1 MSPDAASLPDD
12 IALLKAMLIAAG
24 AELEQL
30 RMQVARLRR
39 MAFGRSSEKL
49 THQADQLELGLEERE
64 AEAAT
69 AAMPVVTR
77 TRETARPYRQ
87 PLPDHL
93 PRTEVVHEAPCVCPD
108 CGGAMRRMGEDVTK
122 QLDYVPASF
131 RVVRHV
137 RPRLSCRSCERIVQA
152 PLPSMPIE
160 RGRPGAG
167 LLAHVL
173 VSKYADHLPLYRQ
186 SGIYTRQGVDLAR
199 STLADWVGRS
209 AALLDPLVDALE
221 RHVMGGATLH
231 ADDTPVPV
239 LAPGAGRTR
248 TGRLWTYVRDERGA
262 GGEAPPAVLFRY
274 APDRKGERPAGH
286 LARFRG
292 DLHADGYAGFDRL
305 YGERIAE
312 VACWAEQPKVPAMRS
327 IVGMAAEG
335 HVRRKFFD
343 VHAATGSTTARE
355 ALDHIAGLYDVE
367 QDVRG
372 QPPDERR
379 HVRQART
386 RPMLD
391 AFRQWLDA
399 TGPKLSRRSD
409 LAVAIRYALT
419 RWQALTRYADDG
431 RLEIDNNAAERSLR
445 GVALG
450 RKNWLFAGSDQ
461 GGHRAAGIYSLVET
475 ARLNG
480 VDPEAWLADTISRI
494 ADYPARRVAELLPW
508 NYRPA

>member
-1 MSPDAASLPDD
+1 MSPDATSLPDD
-12 IALLKAMLIAAG
+12 VGLLKAMLVAAG

-39 MAFGRSSEKL
+39 MAFGRSSERL
-49 THQADQLELGLEERE
+49 TREADQLELGLEESE
-64 AEAAT
+64 AQAAAAAT
-69 AAMPVVTR
+69 PAVTR
-77 TRETARPYRQ
+77 ARDAAKPYRQ

-93 PRTEVVHEAPCVCPD
+93 PREDVVHEGPCVCPD
-108 CGGAMRRMGEDVTK
+108 CGGAMRRLGEDVTE

-186 SGIYTRQGVDLAR
+186 SGIYARQGVALAR

-209 AALLDPLVDALE
+209 ARLLDPLVDVLE
-221 RHVMGGATLH
+221 RHVVGGATLH

-274 APDRKGERPAGH
+274 APDRKAERPAEH
-286 LARFRG
+286 LRAFRG

-305 YGERIAE
+305 YGKQIAE
-312 VACWAEQPKVPAMRS
+312 VACWA
-327 IVGMAAEG
+327 

-343 VHAATGSTTARE
+343 VHAATGSATARE
-355 ALDHIAGLYDVE
+355 ALDHIAGLYAVE

-372 QPPDERR
+372 RPPDERR
-379 HVRQART
+379 RERQARAG
-386 RPMLD
+386 PLLD
-391 AFRQWLDA
+391 AFRHWLDA

-409 LAVAIRYALT
+409 LAVAVRYALT
-419 RWQALTRYADDG
+419 RWAALTRYVGDG

-445 GVALG
+445 GVAVG
-450 RKNWLFAGSDQ
+450 RKNWMFAGSDQ
-461 GGHRAAGIYSLVET
+461 GGHRAASIYSLVET
-475 ARLNG
+475 AKLNG
-480 VDPEAWLADTISRI
+480 VDPEAWLTDTIARI
-494 ADYPARRVAELLPW
+494 ADHPARRVAELLPW
-508 NYRPA
+508 NYRPS

>member
-12 IALLKAMLIAAG
+12 IALLKAMLIAVG

-69 AAMPVVTR
+69 AAMPVATR
-77 TRETARPYRQ
+77 RRETAKPYRQ

-93 PRTEVVHEAPCVCPD
+93 PRTEVVHDAPCVCPD
-108 CGGAMRRMGEDVTK
+108 CGGAMRRMGEDVTE

-186 SGIYTRQGVDLAR
+186 SGIYARQGVDLAR

-221 RHVMGGATLH
+221 RHVMGGVTLH

-274 APDRKGERPAGH
+274 APDRKGERPVAH
-286 LARFRG
+286 LRTFQG

-312 VACWAEQPKVPAMRS
+312 VACWA
-327 IVGMAAEG
+327 

-343 VHAATGSTTARE
+343 VHAATGSATARE
-355 ALDHIAGLYDVE
+355 ALDHIASLYAVE

-372 QPPDERR
+372 RPRTSDDTYARPELDRCSMRSVSGSTRPDRSCPDAPTSRSPSAMRSPAGRRLPAMRTMAALRSTTMPPSARCA
-379 HVRQART
+379 VLPSVART
-386 RPMLD
+386 GCSP
-391 AFRQWLDA
+391 AP
-399 TGPKLSRRSD
+399 T
-409 LAVAIRYALT
+409 
-419 RWQALTRYADDG
+419 
-431 RLEIDNNAAERSLR
+431 
-445 GVALG
+445 
-450 RKNWLFAGSDQ
+450 
-461 GGHRAAGIYSLVET
+461 RAAT
-475 ARLNG
+475 A
-480 VDPEAWLADTISRI
+480 P
-494 ADYPARRVAELLPW
+494 PASTALWKPPGSTTSTPRHG
-508 NYRPA
+508 

>member
-93 PRTEVVHEAPCVCPD
+93 PRTEVVHEALCVCPD
-108 CGGAMRRMGEDVTK
+108 CGGAMRRMGEDVTE

-186 SGIYTRQGVDLAR
+186 SGIYARQGVDLAR

-209 AALLDPLVDALE
+209 AAPRPLGRRARAP
-221 RHVMGGATLH
+221 RHGRRDLH

-262 GGEAPPAVLFRY
+262 GGEAPPAVLFHY

-305 YGERIAE
+305 YGDRIAE
-312 VACWAEQPKVPAMRS
+312 VACWA
-327 IVGMAAEG
+327 

-343 VHAATGSTTARE
+343 VHAATGSATARE
-355 ALDHIAGLYDVE
+355 ALDHIAGLYAVE

-372 QPPDERR
+372 RPRTSDGTRARPGPDRCSMHSVSGSMQR
-379 HVRQART
+379 DRNCPGAPT
-386 RPMLD
+386 L
-391 AFRQWLDA
+391 
-399 TGPKLSRRSD
+399 
-409 LAVAIRYALT
+409 
-419 RWQALTRYADDG
+419 
-431 RLEIDNNAAERSLR
+431 RSLSAMR
-445 GVALG
+445 SPAG
-450 RKNWLFAGSDQ
+450 R
-461 GGHRAAGIYSLVET
+461 R
-475 ARLNG
+475 
-480 VDPEAWLADTISRI
+480 
-494 ADYPARRVAELLPW
+494 
-508 NYRPA
+508 

>member
-1 MSPDAASLPDD
+1 MLLDAASLPDD
-12 IALLKAMLIAAG
+12 VDLLKAMLVVAD

-39 MAFGRSSEKL
+39 MAFGRSSERL
-49 THQADQLELGLEERE
+49 TREADQLELGLEEAE
-64 AEAAT
+64 AEAA
-69 AAMPVVTR
+69 
-77 TRETARPYRQ
+77 ARVPPAVARARDVAKPHRQ

-93 PRTEVVHEAPCVCPD
+93 PREDVLHEPSCVCPD
-108 CGGAMRRMGEDVTK
+108 CGGSMRRMGEDVTE

-137 RPRLSCRSCERIVQA
+137 RPRLSCRACERIVQA
-152 PLPSMPIE
+152 PAPSMPIE

-186 SGIYTRQGVDLAR
+186 SGIYARQGVDLAR

-209 AALLDPLVDALE
+209 AKLLDPLVDALE
-221 RHVMGGATLH
+221 RHVMSGSTLH

-248 TGRLWTYVRDERGA
+248 TGRLWTYVRDERGH
-262 GGEAPPAVLFRY
+262 GGDAPPAVLFRY
-274 APDRKGERPAGH
+274 APDRKGERPAEH

-305 YGERIAE
+305 YGERVAE
-312 VACWAEQPKVPAMRS
+312 VACWA
-327 IVGMAAEG
+327 

-343 VHAATGSTTARE
+343 VHAATGSVIARE
-355 ALDHIAGLYDVE
+355 ALDHIAAFYAVE

-372 QPPDERR
+372 RPPDERR
-379 HVRQART
+379 RERQART
-386 RPMLD
+386 GPLLD
-391 AFRQWLDA
+391 AFRSWLDL
-399 TGPKLSRRSD
+399 TLPKLSRRSD
-409 LAVAIRYALT
+409 LAIGIRYALA
-419 RWQALTRYADDG
+419 RWPALTRYVDDG

-445 GVALG
+445 GIAIG

-461 GGHRAAGIYSLVET
+461 GGHRAASIFSLVET
-475 ARLNG
+475 AKLNA
-480 VDPEAWLADTISRI
+480 VDPEAWLTDTIARI
-494 ADYPARRVAELLPW
+494 ADHPARRVADLLPW

>member
-1 MSPDAASLPDD
+1 MLLDAASLPDD
-12 IALLKAMLIAAG
+12 VGLLKAMLVAAD

-39 MAFGRSSEKL
+39 MAFGRSSERL
-49 THQADQLELGLEERE
+49 TREADQLELGLEEAE
-64 AEAAT
+64 AEAAAT
-69 AAMPVVTR
+69 VAPAI
-77 TRETARPYRQ
+77 ARARDVAKPYRQ

-93 PRTEVVHEAPCVCPD
+93 PHKDVVHEPACTWPD
-108 CGGAMRRMGEDVTK
+108 CGGAMRRIGEDVTE

-186 SGIYTRQGVDLAR
+186 SGIYARHGVELAR

-209 AALLDPLVDALE
+209 ASLLDPLVDALE
-221 RHVMGGATLH
+221 RHVMGGSTLH

-248 TGRLWTYVRDERGA
+248 TGRLWTYVRDERGH
-262 GGEAPPAVLFRY
+262 GSGAPPAVLFRY
-274 APDRKGERPAGH
+274 APDRKGERPAAH

-305 YGERIAE
+305 YGERVAE
-312 VACWAEQPKVPAMRS
+312 VACWA
-327 IVGMAAEG
+327 

-343 VHAATGSTTARE
+343 VHAATGSATARE
-355 ALDHIAGLYDVE
+355 ALDHIACLYAVE
-367 QDVRG
+367 QDLRG
-372 QPPDERR
+372 RPPDERR
-379 HVRQART
+379 CARQARAG
-386 RPMLD
+386 PLLA

-399 TGPKLSRRSD
+399 TGPKLARRSD
-409 LAVAIRYALT
+409 LAIAIRYALT
-419 RWQALTRYADDG
+419 RWSALSRYVEDG
-431 RLEIDNNAAERSLR
+431 RLEVDNNAAERSLR
-445 GVALG
+445 GIAVG

-461 GGHRAAGIYSLVET
+461 GGHRAATIYSLIET
-475 ARLNG
+475 AKLNG
-480 VDPEAWLADTISRI
+480 VDPEAWLTDTIARI
-494 ADYPARRVAELLPW
+494 ADYPARQIEDLLPW
-508 NYRPA
+508 NHRPA

>member
-12 IALLKAMLIAAG
+12 VDLLKAMLVAAG

-39 MAFGRSSEKL
+39 MAFGRSSERL
-49 THQADQLELGLEERE
+49 TREADQLELGLEESE
-64 AEAAT
+64 TEAAASLAPT
-69 AAMPVVTR
+69 VARARDAAK
-77 TRETARPYRQ
+77 PYRQ

-93 PRTEVVHEAPCVCPD
+93 PREDVVHDGPCLCPD
-108 CGGAMRRMGEDVTK
+108 CGGAMRRMGEDVTE

-160 RGRPGAG
+160 RGRPCAG

-186 SGIYTRQGVDLAR
+186 SGIYARYGVDLAR
-199 STLADWVGRS
+199 STLADWVGRL
-209 AALLDPLVDALE
+209 AKLLDPLINALE

-274 APDRKGERPAGH
+274 APDRKAERPAQH
-286 LARFRG
+286 LRTFRG

-305 YGERIAE
+305 YGGQIAE
-312 VACWAEQPKVPAMRS
+312 VACWA
-327 IVGMAAEG
+327 

-343 VHAATGSTTARE
+343 VHAATGSAVARE
-355 ALDHIAGLYDVE
+355 ALDHIAGLYAVE
-367 QDVRG
+367 HDVRG
-372 QPPDERR
+372 RPPDERR
-379 HVRQART
+379 CERQARAG
-386 RPMLD
+386 PLLK
-391 AFRQWLDA
+391 AFRRWLDV
-399 TGPKLSRRSD
+399 TGPKLSWRSD
-409 LAVAIRYALT
+409 LAVAVRYALT
-419 RWQALTRYADDG
+419 RWAALTRYADDG

-445 GVALG
+445 GVAVG

-461 GGHRAAGIYSLVET
+461 GGHRAASIYSLVET

-480 VDPEAWLADTISRI
+480 VDPEAWLTDTIRRI
-494 ADYPARRVAELLPW
+494 ADHPARRVAELLPW